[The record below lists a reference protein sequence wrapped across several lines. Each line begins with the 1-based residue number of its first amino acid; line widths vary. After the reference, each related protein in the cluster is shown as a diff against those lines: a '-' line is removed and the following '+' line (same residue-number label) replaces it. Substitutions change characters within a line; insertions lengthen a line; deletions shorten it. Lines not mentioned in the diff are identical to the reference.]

1 MALST
6 IRQFEL
12 AENPLKD
19 QILNAADRTSV
30 FLIVIIIFIF
40 HFSDPEITRMG
51 ILIARDDIFVDL
63 LGTALEVRQNT
74 AANLFGR
81 QIRCKDVCGRYHDF
95 TITDYKTMTLS

>member
-1 MALST
+1 M
-6 IRQFEL
+6 

-19 QILNAADRTSV
+19 QILNAADWTSV
-30 FLIVIIIFIF
+30 FLIIIIIFIF
-40 HFSDPEITRMG
+40 HFSNREITRMG
-51 ILIARDDIFVDL
+51 ILIARDIFVDL
-63 LGTALEVRQNT
+63 PGTALEVRQNT